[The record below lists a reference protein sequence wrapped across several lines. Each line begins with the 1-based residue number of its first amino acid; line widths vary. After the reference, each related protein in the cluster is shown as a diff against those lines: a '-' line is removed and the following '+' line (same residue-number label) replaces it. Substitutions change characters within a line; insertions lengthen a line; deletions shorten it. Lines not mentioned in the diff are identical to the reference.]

1 MDLGI
6 KRTSEDDAGGPSLNL
21 AKAIAEFYE
30 DFPEH
35 KNDVFILNH
44 QSFATGKA
52 AVDNIA
58 PQLAALQE
66 AYPVAKMGFAKSLAL
81 GMFEGKLPCS
91 VNIAESTFNNK
102 PDVKIFGRIVIPAGD
117 EFSATLM
124 KSIFVSNDPLP
135 NGKFPTMAA
144 VHNDTEMW
152 HRYVLDHELGHAVTM
167 LNIDKQSMKTSSFG
181 NKAECEADAYA
192 MIRHFQRYGADST
205 FPQYVRD
212 LRNMNVVH
220 KGDVVHWTS
229 RAIDRVIALNAKGK
243 LKNMTPQEAR
253 DTAQQIARE
262 EHLSAD
268 AENNVAQA
276 FMVTKGVYIRG
287 LKDKE
292 YTDGDRVMDL
302 IAKASHIGATT
313 QSQAVHEIAKSYT
326 RTIGRYAPA
335 DLPVTR
341 TKAQM
346 DVIVENQRMTERRE
360 VTKEPELT
368 GLKRA
373 FRDAM
378 IDLQSGQKPAAGK
391 VPRPGNDNKK
401 GPRR

>member
-6 KRTSEDDAGGPSLNL
+6 KRTPEDDAGGPSLNL
-21 AKAIAEFYE
+21 AKAIAEFYQ

-44 QSFATGKA
+44 QTFATGKA
-52 AVDNIA
+52 AVDNLSRE
-58 PQLAALQE
+58 LAALQE
-66 AYPVAKMGFAKSLAL
+66 ANPTAKMGFAKSLAL

-91 VNIAESTFNNK
+91 VNISESTFNNK
-102 PDVKIFGRIVIPAGD
+102 PDIKIFGRIVIPAGD

-144 VHNDTEMW
+144 AHNDTEMW

-192 MIRHFQRYGADST
+192 MIRHFQRYGADSS

-220 KGDVVHWTS
+220 KGDVIHWTS
-229 RAIDRVIALNAKGK
+229 RAIDRVIEMNAEGK

-253 DTAQQIARE
+253 DTAVQIARE
-262 EHLSAD
+262 VHLSAD
-268 AENNVAQA
+268 AENNVTQA
-276 FMVTKGVYIRG
+276 FTATKGVYVRG
-287 LKDKE
+287 LKDKA
-292 YTDGDRVMDL
+292 YTDGERVMDL
-302 IAKASHIGATT
+302 IAKNAHIGATT
-313 QSQAVHEIAKSYT
+313 DSKAAHEIAKAYAAS
-326 RTIGRYAPA
+326 IGRYAPA
-335 DLPVTR
+335 DLPVKR
-341 TKAQM
+341 SKAQM
-346 DVIVENQRMTERRE
+346 DVIVQNQRTLERRE
-360 VTKEPELT
+360 VTTEPELT
-368 GLKRA
+368 GLKRS

-378 IDLQSGQKPAAGK
+378 IDLQSGKKPGATP
-391 VPRPGNDNKK
+391 PRPGNDNKK

>member
-1 MDLGI
+1 MKLGI
-6 KRTSEDDAGGPSLNL
+6 KRTPEDDAGGPSLNL

-35 KNDVFILNH
+35 RNDVFILNH
-44 QSFATGKA
+44 QTFATGKA
-52 AVDNIA
+52 AVDDLA

-66 AYPVAKMGFAKSLAL
+66 AYPAAKMGFAKSLAL

-91 VNIAESTFNNK
+91 VNISESTFNNK
-102 PDVKIFGRIVIPAGD
+102 PDMQIFGRIVVPAGD

-135 NGKFPTMAA
+135 NTKFPTMSAE
-144 VHNDTEMW
+144 HNNTEMW

-220 KGDVVHWTS
+220 KGDVIHWTS
-229 RAIDRVIALNAKGK
+229 RAIDRVIEMNAEGK
-243 LKNMTPQEAR
+243 LANMTPQQAR

-262 EHLSAD
+262 VHLSAD

-276 FMVTKGVYIRG
+276 FAVTKGVFIRG
-287 LKDKE
+287 LKDKT
-292 YTDGDRVMDL
+292 YADGERVLDL
-302 IAKASHIGATT
+302 IAKTSHIGATT
-313 QSQAVHEIAKSYT
+313 ESKAVHEIAKSYV
-326 RTIGRYAPA
+326 RSIGRYAPA
-335 DLPVTR
+335 DLPVSR

-346 DVIVENQRMTERRE
+346 EVIVQNRRTMDSRE
-360 VTKEPELT
+360 VTTEPELT
-368 GLKRA
+368 GLKRS

-378 IDLQSGQKPAAGK
+378 IDFQSGKKPGTSS
-391 VPRPGNDNKK
+391 PRPGNDNKK

>member
-6 KRTSEDDAGGPSLNL
+6 KRTPEDDAGGPSLNL
-21 AKAIAEFYE
+21 AKAIAEFYQ

-44 QSFATGKA
+44 QTFATGKA
-52 AVDNIA
+52 AVDNLSRE
-58 PQLAALQE
+58 LAALQE
-66 AYPVAKMGFAKSLAL
+66 ANPTAKMGFAKSLAL

-91 VNIAESTFNNK
+91 VNISESTFNNK

-144 VHNDTEMW
+144 EHNDTEMW

-192 MIRHFQRYGADST
+192 MIRHFQRYGADSS

-220 KGDVVHWTS
+220 KGDVIHWTS
-229 RAIDRVIALNAKGK
+229 RAIDRVIEMNAEGK

-253 DTAQQIARE
+253 DTAVQIARE
-262 EHLSAD
+262 VHLSAD
-268 AENNVAQA
+268 AENNVTQA
-276 FMVTKGVYIRG
+276 FTATKGVYVRG
-287 LKDKE
+287 LKDKS
-292 YTDGDRVMDL
+292 YTDGERVIDL
-302 IAKASHIGATT
+302 IAKNAHIGATT
-313 QSQAVHEIAKSYT
+313 DSKAAHEIAKAYAAS
-326 RTIGRYAPA
+326 IGRYAPA
-335 DLPVTR
+335 DLPVKR
-341 TKAQM
+341 SKAQM
-346 DVIVENQRMTERRE
+346 DVIVQNQRTLERRE
-360 VTKEPELT
+360 VTSEPELT
-368 GLKRA
+368 GLKRS

-378 IDLQSGQKPAAGK
+378 IDLQSGKKPGATP
-391 VPRPGNDNKK
+391 PRPGNDNKK

>member
-6 KRTSEDDAGGPSLNL
+6 KRTPEDDAGGPSLNL
-21 AKAIAEFYE
+21 AAAIKEFYR

-44 QSFATGKA
+44 QTFPTGKA
-52 AVDNIA
+52 AVENIE
-58 PQLAALQE
+58 PQLQALQQ
-66 AYPVAKMGFAKSLAL
+66 ANPAAKMGFAKSLAL

-102 PDVKIFGRIVIPAGD
+102 PDSQIFGRIVIPAGD
-117 EFSATLM
+117 EFSASLM
-124 KSIFVSNDPLP
+124 KSIFVSNDALP
-135 NGKFPTMAA
+135 NNQFPTMKEEY
-144 VHNDTEMW
+144 NNTEMW

-167 LNIDKQSMKTSSFG
+167 LSIDKQSLKTSSFG

-192 MIRHFQRYGADST
+192 MIRHYQRYGEDST

-220 KGDVVHWTS
+220 KGDVIHWTS
-229 RAIDRVIALNAKGK
+229 RAIDRVIELNKQGA

-253 DTAQQIARE
+253 DMAQKIARE

-268 AENNVAQA
+268 AENNVSQA
-276 FMVTKGVYIRG
+276 YAKTRG
-287 LKDKE
+287 IYVRSLKDKS
-292 YTDGDRVMDL
+292 YTDGERVMDL
-302 IAKASHIGATT
+302 IANTSQIGATT
-313 QSQAVHEIAKSYT
+313 KSPAVLEIAKAYV
-326 RTIGRYAPA
+326 RTIGGYAPS
-335 DLPVTR
+335 DLKVER
-341 TKAQM
+341 SKAQM
-346 DVIVENQRMTERRE
+346 DVIVADQKAMDSRTLE
-360 VTKEPELT
+360 KEPELT

-378 IDLQSGQKPAAGK
+378 IDLQSGQDSKPN
-391 VPRPGNDNKK
+391 PRPGNDNKK

>member
-6 KRTSEDDAGGPSLNL
+6 KRTPEDDAGGPSLNL
-21 AKAIAEFYE
+21 AAAIKEFYR

-44 QSFATGKA
+44 QTFPTGKA
-52 AVDNIA
+52 AVENIE
-58 PQLAALQE
+58 PQLQALQQ
-66 AYPVAKMGFAKSLAL
+66 ANPAAKMGFAKSLAL

-102 PDVKIFGRIVIPAGD
+102 PDSQIFGRIVIPAGD
-117 EFSATLM
+117 EFSASLM

-135 NGKFPTMAA
+135 NNKFPTMKAEY
-144 VHNDTEMW
+144 NDTEMW

-167 LNIDKQSMKTSSFG
+167 LSIDKQSLKTSSFG

-192 MIRHFQRYGADST
+192 MIRHYQRYGENST

-220 KGDVVHWTS
+220 KGDVIHWTS
-229 RAIDRVIALNAKGK
+229 RAIDRVIELNKQGA
-243 LKNMTPQEAR
+243 LKNMTPQQAR
-253 DTAQQIARE
+253 DMAQKIARE

-268 AENNVAQA
+268 AENNVSQA
-276 FMVTKGVYIRG
+276 YAKTRG
-287 LKDKE
+287 IYLRNMKDKSYE
-292 YTDGDRVMDL
+292 DGERVMDL
-302 IAKASHIGATT
+302 ISSASQIGATT
-313 QSQAVHEIAKSYT
+313 KSPAVLEIAKAYV
-326 RTIGRYAPA
+326 RTIGGYAPS
-335 DLPVTR
+335 DLKVER
-341 TKAQM
+341 SKAQM
-346 DVIVENQRMTERRE
+346 DVIVADQKAMDSRTLE
-360 VTKEPELT
+360 KEPELT

-378 IDLQSGQKPAAGK
+378 IDLQSGQGTNKPN
-391 VPRPGNDNKK
+391 PRPGNDNKK

>member
-1 MDLGI
+1 MKLGI
-6 KRTSEDDAGGPSLNL
+6 RRTPEDDAGGPSLDL
-21 AKAIAEFYE
+21 AKAIAEFYQ

-44 QSFATGKA
+44 QVFATGKA
-52 AVDNIA
+52 AVDDLA
-58 PQLAALQE
+58 PQLAGLQA
-66 AYPVAKMGFAKSLAL
+66 AYPQAKMGFAKSLAL

-91 VNIAESTFNNK
+91 VNISESTFNNK
-102 PDVKIFGRIVIPAGD
+102 PDVQIFGRIVVPAGD

-144 VHNDTEMW
+144 EHNNTEMW

-220 KGDVVHWTS
+220 KGDVIHWTS
-229 RAIDRVIALNAKGK
+229 RAIDRVIEMNAAGK
-243 LKNMTPQEAR
+243 LQSMTPQEAR
-253 DTAQQIARE
+253 DTAQQIARDV
-262 EHLSAD
+262 HLSAD
-268 AENNVAQA
+268 AENNVSQA
-276 FMVTKGVYIRG
+276 FAATRGIYVRG
-287 LKDKE
+287 LKDKD
-292 YTDGDRVMDL
+292 YTDGARVMDL
-302 IAKASHIGATT
+302 IAGAGHIGATT
-313 QSQAVHEIAKSYT
+313 QSQAAHEIAKSYL

-335 DLPVTR
+335 DLPAHR
-341 TKAQM
+341 TPAQM
-346 DVIVENQRMTERRE
+346 EAMAANRRLTEARA
-360 VTKEPELT
+360 VTTEPELT
-368 GLKRA
+368 GLKRV

-378 IDLQSGQKPAAGK
+378 IDVQSGGKPAAPK
-391 VPRPGNDNKK
+391 SPRPGNDNKK